1 MWLSFEDDEGMGGW
15 VGGLEWCNVGAWR
28 IEAQKDCF
36 QVLFN
41 GDGI

>member
-1 MWLSFEDDEGMGGW
+1 MG
-15 VGGLEWCNVGAWR
+15 GGLEGCNMGAWR